1 MERFDDSDIVDGTV
15 AGGAN
20 TSHTIALDHLVS
32 LLAAVPATVGRA
44 AYEEAAIEQNILGRS
59 TFEGRRRT
67 FRYLRELYLLEPE
80 RVLFRAL
87 RDLWDEDPEA
97 RPQLA
102 GLAAL
107 ARDSVFRATSH
118 GLLKLPPGTPVTS
131 SMLTEFLGE
140 SLSHGYN
147 ADVAAKIGRNTSSSW
162 TQTGHLQGRT
172 SKARVEVEAR
182 PVTIAYALLLG
193 SLQGQRGQALYNS
206 MWTRFLDTAPR
217 EAELVAERASQ
228 RGYLELRSAGGVV
241 EIGFRHLLRPVEVSK
256 P

>member
-1 MERFDDSDIVDGTV
+1 MEQFDDSDIVDGTV

-20 TSHTIALDHLVS
+20 TSHTIALKHLSS
-32 LLAAVPATVGRA
+32 LLAAVSPTANRE
-44 AYEEAAIEQNILGRS
+44 AYQEAAIEQNILGRS

-67 FRYLRELYLLEPE
+67 FRYLRELYLLQPE
-80 RVLFRAL
+80 RILFRAL

-118 GLLKLPPGTPVTS
+118 GLLKLPPGALVTS
-131 SMLTEFLGE
+131 ALLTEFMSEGFP
-140 SLSHGYN
+140 HTYN
-147 ADVAAKIGRNTSSSW
+147 AATAAKIGRNTASSW

-172 SKARVEVEAR
+172 SKSRAAVEAR
-182 PVTIAYALLLG
+182 PITIAYALLLG
-193 SLQGQRGQALYNS
+193 SLQGQRGQALYDS
-206 MWTRFLDTAPR
+206 LWTRFLDATPR
-217 EAELVAERASQ
+217 MAEMVAERASQ

-241 EIGFRHLLRPVEVSK
+241 EIGFRHLLRPLKETKS
-256 P
+256 